1 MTAVL
6 EAAAPAPAKSA
17 TRIHGLDGLRAIAVA
32 AVLIYH
38 LGLGWLPGGF
48 LGVDL
53 FFVISGFLITTLLLA
68 EIERAGRIRYGQF
81 YLRRAKR
88 LLPALFLML
97 VGTLALAG
105 VVARDVAHQTLLDL
119 PGALFYISNWWA
131 VGQEQSY
138 FDLIGRGNMLGH
150 LWSLAVEEQFYL
162 LWPVMLGVIA
172 LVTRGRARFG
182 VLAVAGI
189 GALLSTAWMG
199 AFAVQH
205 EVPLGSDPTRVYFGT
220 DTHAMSVLSGAAL
233 AAVWNVARFRTD
245 VVPGA
250 RRVLA
255 GAGVIGLALSALLML
270 TVTEY
275 TSWLYRGGFL
285 VTSAVFVLVVAAATH
300 PASPLGLALDNPVM
314 RWIGLRSYG
323 IYLYHWPI
331 FLVTRPGQDLP
342 WDGQWLSVPRI
353 ALVLVVADLSYRYL
367 EVPVRRGTFPTGWI
381 DRRAVAAALALAC
394 ALGALV
400 ATAPRAAEV
409 VQTQTF
415 GPTTDVADTAPGEP
429 SVTDISWYGDS
440 VTLWSVESLRE
451 EFPGVVV
458 DAGLNRAP
466 VNILSRVEPTSG
478 VVVIHLG
485 NAGPVQA
492 AQLEQTLASLADA
505 QRVVLINSNAN
516 FAWVP
521 QANATI
527 ADVAAGFDNVVVVD
541 WDALSAGHASWFED
555 GLHLTRAGKAAYA
568 ASVRE
573 ALAG

>member
-1 MTAVL
+1 M
-6 EAAAPAPAKSA
+6 
-17 TRIHGLDGLRAIAVA
+17 A
-32 AVLIYH
+32 AVLVYH

-88 LLPALFLML
+88 LLPALLLML

-131 VGQEQSY
+131 LGQEQSY

-162 LWPVMLGVIA
+162 LWPVILGIIA
-172 LVTRGRARFG
+172 LVTHGRARFG
-182 VLAVAGI
+182 VLVVAGI

-199 AFAVQH
+199 VFAVQH

-233 AAVWNVARFRTD
+233 AAVWNVARFRTG

-300 PASPLGLALDNPVM
+300 PASPLGPALDNPVM

-342 WDGQWLSVPRI
+342 WDGLWLSAPRI

-367 EVPVRRGTFPTGWI
+367 EVPIRRGTFPTGWL
-381 DRRAVAAALALAC
+381 DRRAAAAALALAC

-409 VQTQTF
+409 VQLQTF
-415 GPTTDVADTAPGEP
+415 GQTADVADAAPAAP

-440 VTLWSVESLRE
+440 VTLWSVEALRG

-466 VNILSRVEPTSG
+466 VNILSRVEPTTG

-485 NAGPVQA
+485 NAGPVPA
-492 AQLEQTLASLADA
+492 AQLEQVLADLAGA
-505 QRVVLINSNAN
+505 QRVVLINSNAD

-527 ADVAAGFDNVVVVD
+527 AEVAAGFDNVAVVD
-541 WDALSAGHASWFED
+541 WAALSEGQAAWFED
-555 GLHLTRAGKAAYA
+555 GLHLTGAGKAAYA
-568 ASVRE
+568 AAVRG
-573 ALAG
+573 AIG